1 MLARLVTGCERE
13 RYRSIVVSMTVPGA
27 VGPLLDRAEVEWHTL
42 GMRRGMA
49 DWHGAT
55 RLFRLL
61 RELRPEILQ
70 TWLYHA
76 DLLGLLAQLRTPPF
90 ILFWNIRC
98 TETVGVRT
106 VRKILSWCSAKPD
119 AVIVNSLAGRRFHE
133 QIGYRPRRWEHIP
146 NGCDTSLFKFNEK
159 ARRDLRRELGIADE
173 AIVVGLPARH
183 HPMKDHATFL
193 AAAARLAAVRP
204 EAVFLLIGQG
214 VDRSNRALRQLIEAH
229 GIAARVKLLGE
240 RADMPDVYPVL
251 DIATLSSAF
260 GEGCPNVL
268 IEAMSCGVP
277 CVATDCGDA
286 AEILGPTGTVVPLRN
301 PEPLTAAW
309 ERLISLG
316 SGARRSMGEEARQ
329 RIARSYDLQGIVGR
343 YDALY
348 SEFLAQYG
356 AADAFPAT
364 GRRHRQA
371 AARSQ

>member
-49 DWHGAT
+49 DWRGAT

-61 RELRPEILQ
+61 RELQPEILQ

-98 TETVGVRT
+98 TETVGVGT

-146 NGCDTSLFKFNEK
+146 NGCDTSLFKFNEE

-183 HPMKDHATFL
+183 HPMKDHTTFL

-229 GIAARVKLLGE
+229 GIATRVKLMGE

-286 AEILGPTGTVVPLRN
+286 AEILGQTGTVVPRRN
-301 PEPLTAAW
+301 PEPLAAAW

-316 SGARRSMGEEARQ
+316 SGARRSMGAEARQ
-329 RIARSYDLQGIVGR
+329 RIARSYDLQGVVGR

-348 SEFLAQYG
+348 SEFLAESG
-356 AADAFPAT
+356 VADALPAT
-364 GRRHRQA
+364 DRRHRQA
-371 AARSQ
+371 AARTQ

>member
-1 MLARLVTGCERE
+1 
-13 RYRSIVVSMTVPGA
+13 
-27 VGPLLDRAEVEWHTL
+27 
-42 GMRRGMA
+42 
-49 DWHGAT
+49 
-55 RLFRLL
+55 
-61 RELRPEILQ
+61 
-70 TWLYHA
+70 
-76 DLLGLLAQLRTPPF
+76 
-90 ILFWNIRC
+90 
-98 TETVGVRT
+98 
-106 VRKILSWCSAKPD
+106 
-119 AVIVNSLAGRRFHE
+119 
-133 QIGYRPRRWEHIP
+133 
-146 NGCDTSLFKFNEK
+146 
-159 ARRDLRRELGIADE
+159 
-173 AIVVGLPARH
+173 
-183 HPMKDHATFL
+183 MKDHATFL

-286 AEILGPTGTVVPLRN
+286 AEILGPTGTVVPRRN

-329 RIARSYDLQGIVGR
+329 RIARSYDLQAIVGR

-356 AADAFPAT
+356 AADALPAT
-364 GRRHRQA
+364 GRRYRQA